1 MKAILVLGTLVDLAL
16 AALLIGISGF
26 IFGSG
31 PEGMDGALWSAVA
44 WSVALA
50 ACLGM
55 PIAGMVLFRRGH
67 PGFGAFIGWLPAI
80 IGAVLAFAP
89 INPY

>member
-1 MKAILVLGTLVDLAL
+1 MKAMLILGTLVDLAL
-16 AALLIGISGF
+16 AALLIGVSGF

-31 PEGMDGALWSAVA
+31 PEGMDGAIWSAIA
-44 WSVALA
+44 WTGALV

-55 PIAGMVLFRRGH
+55 PIAGTVLFRRGR
-67 PGFGAFIGWLPAI
+67 PGFGAFISWLPAI
-80 IGAVLAFAP
+80 IGAVLAFAR

>member
-1 MKAILVLGTLVDLAL
+1 MKVVLILGTLVDLGL

-31 PEGMDGALWSAVA
+31 PEGMNGAIWPALA
-44 WSVALA
+44 WSVALL

-55 PIAGMVLFRRGH
+55 PIAGMVLIRRGH
-67 PGFGAFIGWLPAI
+67 AGFGAFISWLPAI
-80 IGAVLAFAP
+80 IGAMLAFAP